1 MATMNIIKVLTTIGL
16 KWIVN
21 YSYYGEFLV
30 DFIRSML
37 HHRIASITLRIRLYS
52 ITTNDSRIEHWF
64 RFAFKFDIMMS
75 LHGVNFVKS
84 YLHIMKYGATNG
96 SLQAN

>member
-1 MATMNIIKVLTTIGL
+1 MGLNELLTIHII
-16 KWIVN
+16 
-21 YSYYGEFLV
+21 GEFLV

>member
-1 MATMNIIKVLTTIGL
+1 MNLVNVLTTIGF

-21 YSYYGEFLV
+21 YSF
-30 DFIRSML
+30 
-37 HHRIASITLRIRLYS
+37 
-52 ITTNDSRIEHWF
+52 TTNDSRIEHWF

-96 SLQAN
+96 SL